1 MSTSEVCSC
10 SSSMLIINQW
20 INLACIDF
28 LIHGKQDS
36 NSVHLANDEDMQTL
50 DYNGSLVQNTFAY
63 SAFI

>member
-1 MSTSEVCSC
+1 
-10 SSSMLIINQW
+10 MLIINQW

>member
-1 MSTSEVCSC
+1 
-10 SSSMLIINQW
+10 MLIINQW

-36 NSVHLANDEDMQTL
+36 NCVHLANDEDMQTL